1 MKERLQKILS
11 SCGVCSRRA
20 AETLI
25 AEGHVTVNGRRAAL
39 GDGADLAVDQVAVDG
54 KPLAPPAQHLYV
66 MLNKPRGYVTTASDE
81 RGRRTVLDLLS
92 GVPGRVYPVGRLDM
106 DSEGLLLLTDDGAL
120 TQRLTHPSHEVGKE
134 YLLRIRT
141 PEDDPVAGLT
151 KPMALDGRPLA
162 PVQARWIRQEGED
175 TLLTVTIREGRNRQI
190 RRMCQQCGY
199 RLVRLRRVA
208 IGRLKLDKLPPGQW
222 RYLTAEEV
230 AYLQGL

>member
-20 AETLI
+20 AEVLI
-25 AEGHVTVNGRRAAL
+25 AEGHVTVNGQRASV
-39 GDGADLAVDQVAVDG
+39 GDSADLAEDTVAVDG
-54 KPLAPPAQHLYV
+54 RPLQLPRQHVYV

-81 RGRRTVLDLLS
+81 QGRRTVLDLLE

-151 KPMALDGRPLA
+151 KPMCLDGRPLA
-162 PVQARWIRQEGED
+162 PVKARLIRREGDD
-175 TLLTVTIREGRNRQI
+175 TLLAITIREGRNRQI

-199 RLVRLRRVA
+199 RLLRLRRVA
-208 IGRLKLDKLPPGQW
+208 VGRLRLDRLPPGQW
-222 RYLTAEEV
+222 RFLTAEEV
-230 AYLQGL
+230 AYLQSL